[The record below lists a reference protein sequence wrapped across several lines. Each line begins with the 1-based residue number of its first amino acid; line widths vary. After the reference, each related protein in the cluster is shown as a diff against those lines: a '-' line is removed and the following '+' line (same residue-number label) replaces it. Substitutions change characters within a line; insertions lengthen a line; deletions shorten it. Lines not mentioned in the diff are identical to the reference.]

1 LFICSLSTGQPKP
14 RDGSD
19 GQRACHRRALHFLD
33 PLFGLNREGTCLSF
47 GMTEQCA
54 VVNSTV
60 KKHSILIGRRITSI
74 SLEDVFW
81 ISLQQI
87 ARGRQV
93 TRSDLIASVDAAR
106 KNTNLSSAIRVF
118 ILNHYRAS
126 GRSGRKN
133 PTT

>member
-1 LFICSLSTGQPKP
+1 MPF
-14 RDGSD
+14 
-19 GQRACHRRALHFLD
+19 A
-33 PLFGLNREGTCLSF
+33 
-47 GMTEQCA
+47 TEECT

-81 ISLQQI
+81 TSLQQI

-93 TRSDLIASVDAAR
+93 TRSELIASLDAAR

-118 ILNHYRAS
+118 ILNHYRSMAVANPQRDP
-126 GRSGRKN
+126 GRRPPPRHLS
-133 PTT
+133 P